1 MRRTIAAAADPG
13 KLRLA
18 GSVSLRATVR
28 GRTNCRG
35 MSTKSI
41 SSTLNTLIETCRDGE
56 EGFRVAAGDVKNAEL
71 KTLFTEYSQQRARFI
86 PELQS
91 IVDGLGQDAE
101 ETSSVAGALHR
112 GWINIKSVIAGG
124 DEHAILSECERGEDH
139 AVDAYQAA
147 LSDQSLPVQVRE
159 VVQRQYVAVQAA
171 HDRVRDLRDA
181 MKS

>member
-1 MRRTIAAAADPG
+1 
-13 KLRLA
+13 
-18 GSVSLRATVR
+18 
-28 GRTNCRG
+28 

-41 SSTLNTLIETCRDGE
+41 SSTLNSLIETCRDGE
-56 EGFRVAAGDVKNAEL
+56 EGFRVASGDVKNAEL

-86 PELQS
+86 DELQI
-91 IVDGLGQDAE
+91 IVDGLGEDAA

-112 GWINIKSVIAGG
+112 GWINIKSVISSG
-124 DEHAILSECERGEDH
+124 DEHAILAECERGEDS
-139 AVDAYQAA
+139 AVEQYQEA
-147 LSDQSLPVQVRE
+147 LADQTLSAQVRD